1 MMITTPHCSW
11 TRAVAALVIG
21 AIAGTA
27 SAQVAMW
34 GEQYLPPG
42 STGVVTDLSAG
53 AFHTIAVRDSGV
65 VVAWGY
71 NVDAQCVTPVSVTQ
85 VTSVAAGSAH
95 SVALRSDQTVRCW
108 GYNADGRCNVP
119 VSATAVTRI
128 AAGNDHTMAL
138 KSDGSVIAWG
148 FNGFGQCNVPPS
160 LGSATAIDAGFGHSV
175 ALRAVGTVACW
186 GWNGSGQCTV
196 PLGLNSITAVSAG
209 GEHTVALRAAGT
221 VACWGNNAQ
230 GQSTPPVNLVGV
242 LGIAAGAQHTVSL
255 RAQSTINSWGSNAS
269 GQCTPPA
276 VIGNVVKL
284 VAGSFHTAALRA
296 DGSVVC
302 WGRNTSGQ
310 STVPG
315 TAGSVTRVAA
325 GGAHTAVARLDGT
338 VACWGRN
345 DAGQCTVPLALGA
358 VTAVAAGAEHTIALR
373 ADTTVACW
381 GLNSDNQCT
390 APSGLGLVVAIAAGA
405 AHSLA
410 IREDGT
416 IACWGNN
423 ADTQC
428 VTPVGLGPV
437 ATISGGMFHTA
448 AVLVDGTPACWGGD
462 YSGQCAFPMDV
473 GMLTSIAAGD
483 AHTAALRSDGSL
495 VCWGWNAYGQ
505 CTVPVGL
512 TGVIAI
518 AAGGKHTAA
527 LRSDGMVQCF
537 GDNYFGQCTSPSGAV
552 DVSLLAASADRTV
565 VLLPND
571 LCPDDPKKLAP
582 GQCGCGVS
590 DIDTDTDGTAD
601 CDDLC
606 PQDPAKTAPGA
617 CGCGVLDTDADAD
630 GVADC
635 NDNTFTKTLTGG
647 LIPDNNVTGISRQ
660 FVVSASALPNGVA
673 DFRLTLTGVQHS
685 FAGDLVC
692 ELIAPDGTAAAIFKR
707 IGRIGASSLGD
718 DSNFF
723 APVVYRFADVYT
735 TSLWSAAA
743 AVGQDSYIPSG
754 NFFPTAAS
762 SGNIAPVASALAG
775 HSAAGTWTFRI
786 MDVGA
791 GESAG
796 GQVAGISLE
805 LLKALD
811 IDSDGV
817 ADDDDNCINL
827 ANSNQADSDGDGAGN
842 ACDGCVNDP
851 AKIAAG
857 ACGCGVADTDSDGDS
872 TPDCND
878 SVFGRTLTGGV
889 IPNNNVVGFTRTFTI
904 PQGPLPHGISDIK
917 ITLTGLAHTFAGEL
931 VGELIAPDGTS
942 ASLFNRIGKTDALS
956 GAGDNSNFVAAN
968 VYKIG
973 DSFTASVWQSALAAV
988 GSSASIAGG
997 NFFAT
1002 SALSGNATSMTAT
1015 FAGHAVT
1022 GVWTIRLADVG
1033 ITDNATGA
1041 IASLTVN
1048 FTKALDV
1055 DGDGVADPSDNCPS
1069 VSNSN
1074 QLDTDS
1080 DDIGDA
1086 CDGCP
1091 NDPAKSAAGAC
1102 GCGVAETDS
1111 DSDATPDCIDNTF
1124 SVTVLGGAIPNNSPA
1139 GFAATFAVPASAI
1152 PTAIIDVRV
1161 TFAGLTHTYVGDL
1174 TSDLV
1179 APDTT
1184 TASIFHRIGKLSAES
1199 GNGDN
1204 SNLAATNVYKFG
1216 DSFALSVWDAATAAV
1231 GTSAIVAGGNYY
1243 PCSPLSASKVSMAG
1257 TLAGHAPAGTW
1268 TLRVADVGNIDSAS
1282 GAFTSATI
1290 VFTRAAS
1297 SAAFAALSEAS
1308 SEARR
1313 TSILADGRIDVPFEV
1328 TTIAQAVE
1336 IAPREMHTQI
1346 TLAGGIYHEH
1356 VDFSGKDIDL
1366 NGAGIG
1372 LTILDGSGLQQ
1383 RVVTLDGTPASAG
1396 ISDLTIRNGSD
1407 GAISATTSAAFIARV
1422 SFEFNSASRGSAVH
1436 LVDSRTNIHECS
1448 FSDNAAASDGGAVLL
1463 EACDGLIAACT
1474 FTRNRCG
1481 SEGEGSGSAI
1491 FVTRVND
1498 DESLIS
1504 IQRCDF
1510 TDHQGPAA
1518 SAVIDW
1524 FNVPMNERLT
1534 EWIDRL
1540 LRECVFAHNRPTNV
1554 GNHLLDGATR

>member
-1 MMITTPHCSW
+1 MMATLAS
-11 TRAVAALVIG
+11 A
-21 AIAGTA
+21 A

-34 GEQYLPPG
+34 GEQFLPPG

-65 VVAWGY
+65 VLAWGY
-71 NVDAQCVTPVSVTQ
+71 NVDGQCVTPETVTQ
-85 VTSVAAGSAH
+85 VISVAAGSAH

-119 VSATAVTRI
+119 VNATAVTRI
-128 AAGNDHTMAL
+128 TAGNDHTMAL
-138 KSDGSVIAWG
+138 KSDGTVLAWG

-160 LGSATAIDAGFGHSV
+160 LGSATAIEAGFGHSV
-175 ALRAVGTVACW
+175 ALRSVGTVACW

-196 PLGLNSITAVSAG
+196 PLGLNSITAVAAG

-221 VACWGNNAQ
+221 VACWGNNGQ

-255 RAQSTINSWGSNAS
+255 RAQGTINSWGSNTS

-276 VIGNVVKL
+276 VVGNVVKL

-302 WGRNTSGQ
+302 WGRNTLGQ
-310 STVPG
+310 ATVPG

-345 DAGQCTVPLALGA
+345 DAGQCTVPLSLGA
-358 VTAVAAGAEHTIALR
+358 VTSVAAGAEHTIALR

-390 APSGLGLVVAIAAGA
+390 TPAGLGTVVAIAAGA

-428 VTPVGLGPV
+428 VIPVGLGPV
-437 ATISGGMFHTA
+437 ETIAGGMFHTA
-448 AVLVDGTPACWGGD
+448 AVLLDGTPACWGGD
-462 YSGQCAFPMDV
+462 YSGQCAFPSDV
-473 GMLTSIAAGD
+473 GALASIAAGD
-483 AHTAALRSDGSL
+483 AHTAALRSDGTV

-505 CTVPVGL
+505 CTVPAGL
-512 TGVIAI
+512 IDVSAI

-527 LRSDGMVQCF
+527 LRLDGTVQCF

-552 DVSLLAASADRTV
+552 DVSQLAASADRTI

-571 LCPDDPKKLAP
+571 LCPDDPNKIAP

-590 DIDTDTDGTAD
+590 DGDSDSDGTAD
-601 CDDLC
+601 CNDLC
-606 PQDPAKTAPGA
+606 PLDPAKTAPGA
-617 CGCGVLDTDADAD
+617 CGCGVADIDSDSD
-630 GVADC
+630 GIADC
-635 NDNTFTKTLTGG
+635 NDNTFSKVLIGG
-647 LIPDNNVTGISRQ
+647 LIPDNNATGISRQ
-660 FVVSASALPNGVA
+660 FVVSASALPNGLA

-692 ELIAPDGTAAAIFKR
+692 ELIAPDGTVAAIFKR
-707 IGRIGASSLGD
+707 IGRTGASSLGD

-723 APVVYRFADVYT
+723 APVIYSFADLYT
-735 TSLWSAAA
+735 TSIWSAAA

-754 NFFPTAAS
+754 NYFPTAAS
-762 SGNIAPVASALAG
+762 SGTIAPLSAAFAG

-786 MDVGA
+786 ADIGA

-796 GQVAGISLE
+796 GQVAGISLA

-811 IDSDGV
+811 TDSDGV
-817 ADDDDNCINL
+817 ANDDDNCVAL
-827 ANSNQADSDGDGAGN
+827 ANANQADSDGDGAGN

-878 SVFGRTLTGGV
+878 SVYGRTLAGGV
-889 IPNNNVVGFTRTFTI
+889 IPNNNSAGFTRTFTV

-942 ASLFNRIGKTDALS
+942 ASLFSRIGKTDALT
-956 GAGDNSNFVAAN
+956 GNGDNSNFVAAN

-973 DSFTASVWQSALAAV
+973 DSFNASVWESALAAV

-997 NFFAT
+997 NYFAT
-1002 SALSGNATSMTAT
+1002 SALSSARTSMTAT
-1015 FAGHAVT
+1015 LAGHAVE

-1033 ITDNATGA
+1033 STDNAAGA
-1041 IASLTVN
+1041 VGSLAVN
-1048 FTKALDV
+1048 FTKALDS

-1069 VSNSN
+1069 VSNST
-1074 QLDTDS
+1074 QLDSDS

-1091 NDPAKSAAGAC
+1091 NDPAKSAAGVC

-1111 DSDATPDCIDNTF
+1111 DSDGTPDCIDNTF
-1124 SVTVLGGAIPNNSPA
+1124 SVTVLGGAIPNNSSA
-1139 GFAATFAVPASAI
+1139 GFTATFAVPASAI
-1152 PTAIIDVRV
+1152 PTAIADVRV
-1161 TFAGLTHTYVGDL
+1161 TFTALTHTFVGDL
-1174 TSDLV
+1174 TADLI
-1179 APDTT
+1179 APDGT

-1199 GNGDN
+1199 GSGDN
-1204 SNLAATNVYKFG
+1204 SNLATSNIYKFG
-1216 DSFALSVWDAATAAV
+1216 DSFTLSAWDAATAAV
-1231 GTSAIVAGGNYY
+1231 GTSAIVAGGNFY
-1243 PCSPLSASKVSMAG
+1243 PCAPWSASKVSLAA
-1257 TLAGHAPAGTW
+1257 TLAGHAPTGTW
-1268 TLRVADVGNIDSAS
+1268 TLRVADVGTIDSTS

-1297 SAAFAALSEAS
+1297 SAAFAAPSDNNGDSDGDAMR
-1308 SEARR
+1308 A
-1313 TSILADGRIDVPFEV
+1313 SILADGRIEVPLEV
-1328 TTIAQAVE
+1328 ESIAQAIE
-1336 IAPREMHTQI
+1336 LAPREKHTQI
-1346 TLAGGIYHEH
+1346 TLAAGVYREPI
-1356 VDFSGKDIDL
+1356 DFDGKDIVL
-1366 NGAGIG
+1366 SGAGIG
-1372 LTILDGSGLQQ
+1372 LSILDGAELLQ
-1383 RVVTLDGTPASAG
+1383 RVVTLDGAPASAG
-1396 ISDLTIRNGSD
+1396 LCDLTIRNGSA
-1407 GAISATTSAAFIARV
+1407 GAVSARASEAFVTRV
-1422 SFEFNSASRGSAVH
+1422 RFEFNSALRGGAVH
-1436 LVDSRTNIHECS
+1436 LIDSHAMITECS
-1448 FSDNAAASDGGAVLL
+1448 FDDNTASSDGGAILL
-1463 EACDGLIAACT
+1463 EASNGVIAACS

-1481 SEGEGSGSAI
+1481 TDGEGSGSAI
-1491 FVTRVND
+1491 FVERSAR
-1498 DESLIS
+1498 DEVIAS
-1504 IQRCDF
+1504 IRRCDF
-1510 TDHQGPAA
+1510 THQQGGANSAA
-1518 SAVIDW
+1518 IDW
-1524 FNVPMNERLT
+1524 RALPIDARFNA
-1534 EWIDRL
+1534 WIDEL
-1540 LRECVFAHNRPTNV
+1540 LQSCFFAHNRPANI
-1554 GNHLLDGATR
+1554 GAHLFDDSAR